1 MRAVKNNLPTPSGE
15 VGELDDS
22 RPGYWHISKCP
33 GRAGEKVAQSRI
45 DQATLENVMGIG
57 KVRAG
62 GDGMGCVSTL
72 NYAVLPLKGRAAGA
86 DRVMEL
92 GVGVSLNIRFE
103 RRQDGLVSR
112 RILAHRTDGNKLL
125 QNAHLLQGCVQI
137 LNGFI

>member
-22 RPGYWHISKCP
+22 RPGYWHISTCP

-45 DQATLENVMGIG
+45 DQPPLENVIGIG
-57 KVRAG
+57 KILAG
-62 GDGMGCVSTL
+62 GDGTGSVSPL
-72 NYAVLPLKGRAAGA
+72 NYAGLPFKGRAAET

-92 GVGVSLNIRFE
+92 GIGMCLNIRFE
-103 RRQDGLVSR
+103 RGQDGLVSR
-112 RILAHRTDGNKLL
+112 RFLANGTDWNELL